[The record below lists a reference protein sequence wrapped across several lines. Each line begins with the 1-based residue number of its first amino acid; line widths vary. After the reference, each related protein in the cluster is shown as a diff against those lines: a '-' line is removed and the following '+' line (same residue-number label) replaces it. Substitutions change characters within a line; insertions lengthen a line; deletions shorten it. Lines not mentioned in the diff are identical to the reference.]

1 MNSPLL
7 NEDQRDALQEITNIG
22 MGRAG
27 DSIAKIFNEFVEL
40 SVPRILTVE
49 GVLLADKVAEM
60 VGCKD
65 VSGVRQA
72 FHGQLRGEALVIYNH
87 QHCNQLAELFGYEA
101 DSDSGADSELLL
113 DVTNVLVGACLG
125 GMAEQFQI
133 DIGFS
138 APSLMGGHG
147 AVTDLLRVEQIET
160 KQVLF
165 VEVNFKLERHSFSC
179 HLIILMSDTQ
189 IAMIE
194 RAIDAFIERF

>member
-27 DSIAKIFNEFVEL
+27 DSIARIFNEFVEL

-49 GVLLADKVAEM
+49 GSHLADKVAEM

-87 QHCNQLAELFGYEA
+87 QHCNQLAELFGYEPE
-101 DSDSGADSELLL
+101 SVSGSESELLL

-125 GMAEQFQI
+125 GMAEQFPI
-133 DIGFS
+133 NIGFS
-138 APSLMGGHG
+138 APALMGGHG
-147 AVTDLLRVEQIET
+147 AVSDLLRVEQIDT

-165 VEVNFKLERHSFSC
+165 VEVNFKLERRSFSC
-179 HLIILMSDTQ
+179 HLIVLMSDAQ

>member
-1 MNSPLL
+1 MRAALL

-27 DSIAKIFNEFVEL
+27 DSIARMFDEFVEL
-40 SVPRILTVE
+40 TVPRILTLQ
-49 GVLLADKVAEM
+49 GAHLPDKMAEM

-72 FHGQLRGEALVIYNH
+72 FHGQLRGEALVIYDH
-87 QHCNQLAELFGYEA
+87 QHGNQLAELFDYEP
-101 DSDSGADSELLL
+101 DSTDGSESELLL

-125 GMAEQFQI
+125 GMAEQLKV

-138 APSLMGGHG
+138 APSLMGNHG
-147 AVTDLLRVEQIET
+147 AVTDLLRVGQIET

-165 VEVNFKLERHSFSC
+165 VEVNFKLERRSFSC

-189 IAMIE
+189 IAMVE